1 MGLDMYLTADVYVGA
16 KWHNVKTKSIVVS
29 KRHRVE
35 FSEGEKDDFKEV
47 NKFPTAKIS
56 SISYDV
62 GYWRKVNCVHKWFVD
77 NVQGGVDNC
86 ERYRVDDEKL
96 VELKG
101 LCEKLLTNKNKEE
114 ALKLLP
120 PQDGFFFGAT
130 NTDDN
135 EFWKWYWADL
145 EDTVKQLEEAL
156 KFGKKYCATFYYQ
169 SSW

>member
-1 MGLDMYLTADVYVGA
+1 MGLDMYLTAEVYVGA

-29 KRHRVE
+29 KRHKAE
-35 FSEGEKDDFKEV
+35 FNEGEKDDFKEV
-47 NKFPTAKIS
+47 NKFPTARIS

-77 NVQGGVDNC
+77 NVLGGNDDC

-120 PQDGFFFGAT
+120 PQSGFFFGAT
-130 NTDDN
+130 NTEDA
-135 EFWKWYWADL
+135 EFWEWYWLDL
-145 EDTVKQLEEAL
+145 KDTVKQLNEAL
-156 KFGKKYCATFYYQ
+156 EFGKKYYATFYYQ